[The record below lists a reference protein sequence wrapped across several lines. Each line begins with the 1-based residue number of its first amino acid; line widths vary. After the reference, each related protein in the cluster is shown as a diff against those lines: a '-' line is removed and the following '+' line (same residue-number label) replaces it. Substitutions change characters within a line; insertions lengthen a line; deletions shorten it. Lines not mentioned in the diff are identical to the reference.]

1 MAGENL
7 LVVDDNPTILKVVE
21 SALARAGYQV
31 DVALDV
37 ESGMQLARS
46 KRPAVILVDSLIST
60 ESGQNE
66 GGLNLCGAL
75 AEDLDLAQT
84 PVVLMTSRGE
94 DHESRYARTPNVI
107 DYITKPFSSDAVLA
121 VVSHVIEKTGSGV
134 TAPTARAGEPTRPGS
149 GGPSNPSAVA
159 EALSRSSEPPLQP
172 SALDRL
178 TGVLAAKLERYR
190 QESGSWEIAAIVRGA
205 LGGGQLAELLAE
217 AGYEATGG
225 AAEGGPDLSGQL
237 GSISMSEVLLLLG
250 QQGQTGALRV
260 LADGARVDL
269 FFRQGAIDLA
279 AAVGVAEEF
288 LLGRFA
294 VEAGDITAEAL
305 AQVLDARAKVVGKP
319 PLFGRD
325 LVMRGLL
332 SEAQLKRAMARQTAE
347 LTYET
352 LRWSHG
358 TFHFRRAKSL
368 PEIAE
373 DAALG
378 LNVDTLLL
386 EGFRRVDEWRLIE
399 RDVRNF
405 DMILVRDEDRIGR
418 LPRGTLTRDEI
429 AVLDAL
435 SGRSTIRDVIRTLR
449 MGSFDVSKI
458 IYRLIHT
465 HLVRRRVEPSVGA

>member
-1 MAGENL
+1 M
-7 LVVDDNPTILKVVE
+7 DDNPTILKVVE

-31 DVALDV
+31 DIALDV
-37 ESGMQLARS
+37 ESGIQLARS
-46 KRPAVILVDSLIST
+46 KRPAVILVDSLIPT

-121 VVSHVIEKTGSGV
+121 VVSHVIEKTGSGA
-134 TAPTARAGEPTRPGS
+134 TSPSTRGGEPGRAG
-149 GGPSNPSAVA
+149 GGAANPSAVA
-159 EALSRSSEPPLQP
+159 EALSRSTEPPQQP
-172 SALDRL
+172 SALERL
-178 TGVLAAKLERYR
+178 TTSLAAKLERYR
-190 QESGSWEIAAIVRGA
+190 QESGSWEMAAIVRGA
-205 LGGGQLAELLAE
+205 LGSGQLAELLAE
-217 AGYEATGG
+217 AGYEAAGGG
-225 AAEGGPDLSGQL
+225 AAPGEGGPDLSGRL

-279 AAVGVAEEF
+279 AAVGVTEEF

-294 VEAGDITAEAL
+294 VEAGDITPEAL
-305 AQVLDARAKVVGKP
+305 AQVLDARAKVIGKP

-325 LVMRGLL
+325 LVTRGLL
-332 SEAQLKRAMARQTAE
+332 RESQLKRAMARQTAE

-358 TFHFRRAKSL
+358 TFHFRRAKTL

-405 DMILVRDEDRIGR
+405 DMVLVRDEDRIGR

-465 HLVRRRVEPSVGA
+465 RLVRRRVEPTVAS

>member
-1 MAGENL
+1 M
-7 LVVDDNPTILKVVE
+7 
-21 SALARAGYQV
+21 
-31 DVALDV
+31 
-37 ESGMQLARS
+37 
-46 KRPAVILVDSLIST
+46 
-60 ESGQNE
+60 
-66 GGLNLCGAL
+66 
-75 AEDLDLAQT
+75 
-84 PVVLMTSRGE
+84 
-94 DHESRYARTPNVI
+94 
-107 DYITKPFSSDAVLA
+107 
-121 VVSHVIEKTGSGV
+121 
-134 TAPTARAGEPTRPGS
+134 
-149 GGPSNPSAVA
+149 
-159 EALSRSSEPPLQP
+159 
-172 SALDRL
+172 
-178 TGVLAAKLERYR
+178 
-190 QESGSWEIAAIVRGA
+190 
-205 LGGGQLAELLAE
+205 
-217 AGYEATGG
+217 
-225 AAEGGPDLSGQL
+225 
-237 GSISMSEVLLLLG
+237 
-250 QQGQTGALRV
+250 

-294 VEAGDITAEAL
+294 VEAGDITPEAL
-305 AQVLDARAKVVGKP
+305 AEVLDARAKVIGKP

-325 LVMRGLL
+325 LVTRGLL
-332 SEAQLKRAMARQTAE
+332 RESQLKQAMARQTAE

-358 TFHFRRAKSL
+358 TFHFRRAKTL
-368 PEIAE
+368 PEIAQ

-405 DMILVRDEDRIGR
+405 DMVLVRDEDRIGR

-465 HLVRRRVEPSVGA
+465 RLVRRRVEPTVSS

>member
-294 VEAGDITAEAL
+294 VEAGNITAEAL

-418 LPRGTLTRDEI
+418 LPRGILTRDEI